1 MLYVLIEILKP
12 IISPYNNGLFQCR
25 SMPLRATRNN
35 NNSSSPSVYLPYTFL
50 FRQVSPKKL
59 YWFCMGR
66 FGAKIRIND
75 VVRKVE
81 NAQRKSQNYCL
92 LSNVILYHEYRVES
106 IVVCNKQ
113 LNIVTKAHIQFSC
126 KPYKFGF
133 QDLSFIRWQLLVV
146 STID

>member
-1 MLYVLIEILKP
+1 M
-12 IISPYNNGLFQCR
+12 G
-25 SMPLRATRNN
+25 
-35 NNSSSPSVYLPYTFL
+35 SSSAVVCHNVQREIKIIHLLLLRIYTFL
-50 FRQVSPKKL
+50 FSQVSPKKL

-92 LSNVILYHEYRVES
+92 LLNVILYHENRVES
-106 IVVCNKQ
+106 IIVCNKQ
-113 LNIVTKAHIQFSC
+113 FNIVTKAHIQFSC

-133 QDLSFIRWQLLVV
+133 QDLSFIRW
-146 STID
+146 